1 LFIISLDPVDGRPI
15 AVNSTFESILGP
27 YYKFKEWEF
36 ADAASEDVHPTPPS
50 TSSSSSSSSY
60 STPKK
65 ETNRSKFR
73 DAINKVRIYLTTASP
88 AIKME
93 LNGKAGMTVKI
104 RNVEM
109 LTLASNE
116 AGLPVRK
123 YFDWTIVGM
132 MQQLDTT
139 TNSSGNTVN
148 GGESSATTAST
159 SSSSS
164 VVMLYG
170 DMVNEAES
178 SDR

>member
-1 LFIISLDPVDGRPI
+1 
-15 AVNSTFESILGP
+15 
-27 YYKFKEWEF
+27 
-36 ADAASEDVHPTPPS
+36 
-50 TSSSSSSSSY
+50 
-60 STPKK
+60 
-65 ETNRSKFR
+65 
-73 DAINKVRIYLTTASP
+73 
-88 AIKME
+88 
-93 LNGKAGMTVKI
+93 MTVKI

-132 MQQLDTT
+132 MQTLDTT
-139 TNSSGNTVN
+139 TTTNYSSGNAAAGGGSN
-148 GGESSATTAST
+148 RGESSETSSAPT
-159 SSSSS
+159 SSSGMPS